1 MGTYESHQIYLA
13 FTSKING
20 KDRYFIFTVFPSG
33 LTTAPFIFTKA
44 LLSSYTDMWK
54 KFHFGS
60 ST

>member
-20 KDRYFIFTVFPSG
+20 IDRYFIFTVFPFG

-44 LLSSYTDMWK
+44 LLSSYTDMSK
-54 KFHFGS
+54 KFYFGS